1 MPYIILKRSDIP
13 AGALQ
18 ALDLKPNVSQRNQ
31 IYETPGQS
39 KYVDPPQNDALTL
52 VGAGPINVQGDTRG
66 LAAWFV
72 TNVNDGTGAAAT
84 GVLTPALTPLTAP
97 GVPYFSVGGVAFVAT
112 PGPIPPGIPGVFD
125 STLPLGPGPGT
136 MSDDIAN
143 RINDPVN
150 GLNALVIA
158 AADIPAPGDV
168 LVQALAVGT
177 AGNTIDFTDFSAVGP
192 PPPPG
197 EIVMVPPTPPGTLA
211 GGADADSLTAAEA
224 MQDATDVLTLLR
236 YGDLANPAGALDLA
250 SINGALTTG
259 QITAGQLPDVLDI
272 LAGREFF
279 VPNGVQVDLDGTT
292 FQVLPPVGSANG
304 PRFITGT
311 LRDIY
316 DTSSLTLSVNNG
328 KLAGFLRNDFEY
340 LGAGGT
346 NGEAIAVYNDDGTL
360 Y

>member
-1 MPYIILKRSDIP
+1 MPYIILKRNDIP
-13 AGALQ
+13 AGVLQ
-18 ALDLKPNVSQRNQ
+18 ALDLWPNVSQRN
-31 IYETPGQS
+31 IYEPPGQT
-39 KYVDPPQNDALTL
+39 KYIDPPQNDVLTL
-52 VGAGPINVQGDTRG
+52 TGAGPINVQGDTRG
-66 LAAWFV
+66 LAGWFV

-97 GVPYFSVGGVAFVAT
+97 GVPYFSVGGVLFIAT
-112 PGPIPPGIPGVFD
+112 PGAPPPPGPPGVFD
-125 STLPLGPGPGT
+125 SALPLGPGPGT
-136 MSDDIAN
+136 MSWDIAG
-143 RINDPVN
+143 RINDPIN
-150 GLNALVIA
+150 GLNGIVFAT
-158 AADIPAPGDV
+158 ADAPAPGDV
-168 LVQALAVGT
+168 LVQAATIGT
-177 AGNTIDFTDFSAVGP
+177 AGNTIDFTDFSTLGP
-192 PPPPG
+192 PPPAG
-197 EIVMVPPTPPGTLA
+197 EIVLVPPTPPGTLA

-236 YGDLANPAGALDLA
+236 YGDLANPAGALTLA
-250 SINGALTTG
+250 AINGALTTG

-304 PRFITGT
+304 PRFIAGT

-328 KLAGFLRNDFEY
+328 KLSLLMRNAFEY
-340 LGAGGT
+340 LGTGGT
-346 NGEAIAVYNDDGTL
+346 NGEAVAVYNDDGTL